1 MKFYC
6 GIDLSARD
14 FHLCVIDE
22 QSQIMVREATGFMVS
37 PAWLFGAVHSRAEL
51 RLGLVRPKTPAG
63 LLPPTRL

>member
-22 QSQIMVREATGFMVS
+22 QPLV
-37 PAWLFGAVHSRAEL
+37 GANTIHGPL
-51 RLGLVRPKTPAG
+51 PAG
-63 LLPPTRL
+63 SQSIAKCGHRPSIELQQCGRGR